1 MKNLEIVANIN
12 GLNKL
17 AESGKQFP
25 VRVNYAISKNLKEL
39 MRFYE
44 SYEPERK
51 KIMDRFDDMTES
63 EREKASAQLGE
74 LLEIDNPDV
83 SIHKIHVNDLDSCG
97 NMTIEEFK
105 NLEFMIDDEEE

>member
-1 MKNLEIVANIN
+1 MKNSEIIANIN

-25 VRVNYAISKNLKEL
+25 VRVNYAISKNMREL

-44 SYEPERK
+44 AYEPERK
-51 KIMDRFDDMTES
+51 KIMDDFDNKSDA
-63 EREKASAQLGE
+63 EKEETAVKLNE
-74 LLEIDNPDV
+74 LLEIDNEDV
-83 SIHKIHVNDLDSCG
+83 NIHKISIHDLEASG

-105 NLEFMIDDEEE
+105 NLEFMINDEEE

>member
-17 AESGKQFP
+17 AESGRQFP
-25 VRVNYAISKNLKEL
+25 VRVNYAISKNSKEL

-51 KIMDRFDDMTES
+51 KS
-63 EREKASAQLGE
+63 WK
-74 LLEIDNPDV
+74 
-83 SIHKIHVNDLDSCG
+83 DL
-97 NMTIEEFK
+97 
-105 NLEFMIDDEEE
+105 MI